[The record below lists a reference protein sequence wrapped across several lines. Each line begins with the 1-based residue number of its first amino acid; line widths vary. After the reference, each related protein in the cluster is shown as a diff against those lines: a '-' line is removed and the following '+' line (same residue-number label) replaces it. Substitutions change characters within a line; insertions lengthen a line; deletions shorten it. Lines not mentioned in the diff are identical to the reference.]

1 MTPTVGHD
9 GDAPGTGAVGPSA
22 AAEPPRIIAYPDGPL
37 LVRGEFEIVG
47 PDGRPV
53 PRSRRTVALC
63 RCGVS
68 SIKPYCDGTHRLV
81 GFRTD
86 PPAPADEP
94 GPGTP

>member
-1 MTPTVGHD
+1 MSALPAD
-9 GDAPGTGAVGPSA
+9 DDARGVPAPARPV

-37 LVRGEFEIVG
+37 LVRGEFEIVD
-47 PDGRPV
+47 PEGRPV
-53 PRSRRTVALC
+53 PRTRKTVALC

-86 PPAPADEP
+86 PPAPTEE
-94 GPGTP
+94 

>member
-1 MTPTVGHD
+1 VSAAPAD
-9 GDAPGTGAVGPSA
+9 GEPSA
-22 AAEPPRIIAYPDGPL
+22 APARPASDVPRIIAYPDGPL

-53 PRSRRTVALC
+53 PRTRSTVALC

-86 PPAPADEP
+86 PPAPTAD
-94 GPGTP
+94 